1 MPGAAREKGRT
12 MSDEIKVDLEL
23 DLKGL
28 LCPLP
33 MVKVSQN
40 INNVPVGGVIRAVA
54 TDPGSMADIPAWA
67 KSTGNEVLSAEKQG
81 NEFVFLVKRVK

>member
-1 MPGAAREKGRT
+1 
-12 MSDEIKVDLEL
+12 MSEEIKADLEL

-28 LCPLP
+28 LCPMP

-40 INNVPVGGVIRAVA
+40 IASVPVGGLIRAVA

-67 KSTGNEVLSAEKQG
+67 KSTGNEVVSAEKVDG
-81 NEFVFLVKRVK
+81 EFVFVVKRTK

>member
-1 MPGAAREKGRT
+1 
-12 MSDEIKVDLEL
+12 MSEEIKADLEL

-28 LCPLP
+28 LCPMP

-40 INNVPVGGVIRAVA
+40 ISNVEVGGVIKAVA

-67 KSTGNEVLSAEKQG
+67 KSTGNEVISAEKVG
-81 NEFVFLVKRVK
+81 GEFVFLVKRVK

>member
-1 MPGAAREKGRT
+1 
-12 MSDEIKVDLEL
+12 MSDANVDLEL

-28 LCPLP
+28 LCPMP

-40 INNVPVGGVIRAVA
+40 IGNVPVGGVIRAVA

-67 KSTGNEVLSAEKQG
+67 KSTGNEVLSAEKAAG
-81 NEFVFLVKRVK
+81 EFVFLVKRLK

>member
-1 MPGAAREKGRT
+1 
-12 MSDEIKVDLEL
+12 MSDEVKVDLEL

-40 INNVPVGGVIRAVA
+40 INNVEVGGIIRAIA
-54 TDPGSMADIPAWA
+54 TDPGAMADIPAWA
-67 KSTGNEVLSAEKQG
+67 ASTGHEVVSAGKEG
-81 NEFVFLVKRVK
+81 DLFVFLVKRTK

>member
-1 MPGAAREKGRT
+1 
-12 MSDEIKVDLEL
+12 MSDDIKIDLEL

-54 TDPGSMADIPAWA
+54 TDPGAMADIPAWA
-67 KSTGNEVLSAEKQG
+67 QSTGNEVLSADKEDS
-81 NEFVFLVKRVK
+81 EFVFLVKRVK

>member
-1 MPGAAREKGRT
+1 
-12 MSDEIKVDLEL
+12 MSDEVKVDLEL

-40 INNVPVGGVIRAVA
+40 INNVPVDGVIRAVA
-54 TDPGSMADIPAWA
+54 TDPGAMADIPAWA
-67 KSTGNEVLSAEKQG
+67 ASTGHEVLSAGKEG
-81 NEFVFLVKRVK
+81 DLFVFLVKRVK

>member
-1 MPGAAREKGRT
+1 
-12 MSDEIKVDLEL
+12 MSDRNIDLEL

-40 INNVPVGGVIRAVA
+40 IGNVPVGGVIRAVA
-54 TDPGSMADIPAWA
+54 TDPGAMADIPAWA
-67 KSTGNEVLSAEKQG
+67 ASTGNNVISAEKVDG
-81 NEFVFLVKRVK
+81 EFVFLVERVK

>member
-1 MPGAAREKGRT
+1 
-12 MSDEIKVDLEL
+12 MSDEVKVDLEL

-40 INNVPVGGVIRAVA
+40 INNVEVGGVIRAVA
-54 TDPGSMADIPAWA
+54 TDPGAMADIPAWA
-67 KSTGNEVLSAEKQG
+67 ASTGHEVLSAGKEG
-81 NEFVFLVKRVK
+81 DLFVFLVKRTK

>member
-1 MPGAAREKGRT
+1 
-12 MSDEIKVDLEL
+12 MSDTNIDLEL

-40 INNVPVGGVIRAVA
+40 ITNVPVGGVIRATV

-67 KSTGNEVLSAEKQG
+67 KSTGNEVLSAEKVDGQ
-81 NEFVFLVKRVK
+81 FVFLVKRVK

>member
-1 MPGAAREKGRT
+1 
-12 MSDEIKVDLEL
+12 MSEEVKADLEL

-28 LCPLP
+28 LCPMP

-40 INNVPVGGVIRAVA
+40 IGNVPVGGVIRAVA

-67 KSTGNEVLSAEKQG
+67 KSTGNEVLSAEKEDGQ
-81 NEFVFLVKRVK
+81 FVFYVKRLK